1 MCTFYSY
8 WSCSALHNTWSH
20 CEGLI
25 SHIYL
30 VVAVQ
35 SYLSFL
41 LITSVSLL
49 AIPGDER
56 RKVMVTRPERR
67 GRSWILLLLLVP
79 FIVLLYPPFYNFDQP
94 EFIGIPFFYWFQL
107 LWVIITAII
116 TAVLYALGV

>member
-1 MCTFYSY
+1 MVS
-8 WSCSALHNTWSH
+8 LQRPHNPHLSR
-20 CEGLI
+20 GR
-25 SHIYL
+25 SP
-30 VVAVQ
+30 V
-35 SYLSFL
+35 YLSIL

-79 FIVLLYPPFYNFDQP
+79 FIALLYPPFYNFDQP

-107 LWVIITAII
+107 LWIIITAIL
-116 TAVLYALGV
+116 TAVLYALRV